1 MAASDPRQSPGFRR
15 RLLAAR
21 LFVWAERVWPA
32 VWPAVGVAGLFLAT
46 SLLGLWYG
54 LTTVPH
60 AVLLALFAAGL
71 AAALWRA
78 RQALRFSDR
87 ASGLARLE
95 RDSGVTHRP
104 LRGLDDTLPA
114 SVQDPLT
121 QRLWALHRERLV
133 ASLSRLRLSP
143 PRSVL
148 PARDPWALR
157 AAVLLLLVVGLV
169 DARGEYGSRL
179 ASAFAFVGQGSAAV
193 PTARLDLWVTPPGY
207 THRAAAL
214 GRADAR
220 AGGAHRAG
228 RQRGAGAAPP
238 RGGGRRRRRAA
249 QPGRGRGRLRRPRLR
264 QRRGQAAARRQ
275 RPPRRPR
282 RARPR
287 AGGLERDGGARR
299 AARGRLRRPAAAD
312 HPRRPQGRLRG
323 HRRLRRGRGRPPARP
338 RRARGRGRAARPR
351 QAGQPAAQ
359 ARLQQL
365 HRPDGEPAGRA
376 RGGPQARGR
385 RRRSGSKG
393 RASRCGSCCRPASST
408 TRSRAPSSSSGAS
421 SSRDPATA
429 PDVAGRLAALAE
441 TDTAQKLPTSVPLSL
456 RVAASRLSFSQ
467 SPQAR
472 RAVIDLL
479 WELALFIEDGAL
491 SVAER
496 KLHDVQERLQKALLE
511 GAKDAELEKMMQELQ
526 QALDEY
532 LDQLTRQA
540 QEQAQQPPES
550 AEQQQQNRQDA
561 QTVDRQDLQQMLDRA
576 REHDAQRCHGRRRG
590 RCWPSSSRCSRI
602 CGRHPA
608 GAAAA
613 FAGRAGALRPAED
626 DPAPAAAA
634 RPQLPDGPPPAGAGS
649 RASSSKVSSR
659 RSASRAAT
667 ASRSRAGSR
676 SKGTSRATRWA
687 RRRPSRTR
695 CARRWA
701 S

>member
-46 SLLGLWYG
+46 SLLRLWYG

-143 PRSVL
+143 PRSAL

-169 DARGEYGSRL
+169 DARGESGSRL

-207 THRAAAL
+207 THRPPLSAEQTREQAAL
-214 GRADAR
+214 TVP
-220 AGGAHRAG
+220 AGSVALAQLHHEEGG
-228 RQRGAGAAPP
+228 VAGARLSLGEA
-238 RGGGRRRRRAA
+238 GADFADLGSGSAEA
-249 QPGRGRGRLRRPRLR
+249 KLQLAGSGRLV
-264 QRRGQAAARRQ
+264 AH
-275 RPPRRPR
+275 
-282 RARPR
+282 
-287 AGGLERDGGARR
+287 D
-299 AARGRLRRPAAAD
+299 ARGRELGAWNVTVAPDAPPTVAFAG
-312 HPRRPQGRLRG
+312 PPQPTIRG
-323 HRRLRRGRGRPPARP
+323 VLKVGYEATDDYGVAEV
-338 RRARGRGRAARPR
+338 ALLLA
-351 QAGQPAAQ
+351 
-359 ARLQQL
+359 
-365 HRPDGEPAGRA
+365 PAGRETEVE
-376 RGGPQARGR
+376 RIGLV
-385 RRRSGSKG
+385 K
-393 RASRCGSCCRPASST
+393 PANQ
-408 TRSRAPSSSSGAS
+408 PPKLAS
-421 SSRDPATA
+421 SSFTDLTANPLAGLEVVLKLEAVDGVGQKGQSEPMRVVLPAREFHHPLARAIIEQRRELARDPATA
-429 PDVAGRLAALAE
+429 PDVAGRLPALAE

-472 RAVIDLL
+472 REVTDLL

-496 KLHDVQERLQKALLE
+496 KLHDVQDRLQKALLE
-511 GAKDAELEKMMQELQ
+511 GAKDSELEKMLQELQ

-532 LDQLTRQA
+532 LDQLSRQA
-540 QEQAQQPPES
+540 QEQAQNPKNQQS
-550 AEQQQQNRQDA
+550 QQQQNRQDA

-576 REHDAQRCHGRRRG
+576 RDMLRNGAKDQARQMLAQLQQMLENLKAGNQQAQQQPSPGEQALSDLQKMVQLQQQLLDRSFQMNRRQQG
-590 RCWPSSSRCSRI
+590 
-602 CGRHPA
+602 GQQQ
-608 GAAAA
+608 GQQQQQ
-613 FAGRAGALRPAED
+613 G
-626 DPAPAAAA
+626 
-634 RPQLPDGPPPAGAGS
+634 
-649 RASSSKVSSR
+649 
-659 RSASRAAT
+659 
-667 ASRSRAGSR
+667 
-676 SKGTSRATRWA
+676 
-687 RRRPSRTR
+687 
-695 CARRWA
+695 
-701 S
+701 